1 MEKSLLDK
9 LMHGLDHDFT
19 TLHHDLKDEEER
31 EESAEPD
38 HKPKEEAHPEKDAAK
53 MEERNNGLE
62 LHEAE
67 RTKKKRK
74 KLKESDIMKTDI
86 L

>member
-19 TLHHDLKDEEER
+19 SLHADLKDDEER
-31 EESAEPD
+31 EESAEPE
-38 HKPKEEAHPEKDAAK
+38 HKPKEEVHLEKDAAK
-53 MEERNNGLE
+53 MEEKNTALE